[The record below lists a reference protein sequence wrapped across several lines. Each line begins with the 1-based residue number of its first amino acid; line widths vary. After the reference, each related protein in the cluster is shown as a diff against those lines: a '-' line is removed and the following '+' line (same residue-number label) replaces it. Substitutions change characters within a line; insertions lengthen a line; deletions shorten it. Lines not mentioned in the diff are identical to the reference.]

1 MARQPNAAWIIPTRL
16 DSSASEMTFDTRPCP
31 HGRAASD
38 SAADFV
44 WRVFRS
50 RSPSPDD
57 IRCAKRALTRCLQG
71 SEGLGWPIWD
81 QAAGWRGAGNTWS
94 ELLERDLRRLIEAHP
109 PWTRPQGQ
117 VMSRTYVKTTRDT
130 TVDQNLVAKMQSR
143 IRQWLSKCYDAPQ
156 SDPRWKALVQRTGT
170 DKAIRFEIMQKAK
183 AARLVPEITLSMR
196 DALEREPDS
205 TQAEKT
211 QEWRMRVQRLR
222 AARKQKL
229 HERGDARIAQ
239 PPLPIRICR
248 HCGGDA

>member
-1 MARQPNAAWIIPTRL
+1 
-16 DSSASEMTFDTRPCP
+16 MTIDTRT
-31 HGRAASD
+31 GQGTASG

-71 SEGLGWPIWD
+71 SDGLGWLIWD
-81 QAAGWRGAGNTWS
+81 QAAGWRGASNTWS
-94 ELLERDLRRLIEAHP
+94 EMLERDFRRLIVAHP
-109 PWTRPQGQ
+109 PWLSPDLNRA
-117 VMSRTYVKTTRDT
+117 YVKTTRDM

-156 SDPRWKALVQRTGT
+156 SDPRWKALVHRTGT
-170 DKAIRFEIMQKAK
+170 GKTIRFEIMQKAK

-196 DALEREPDS
+196 DALEREPS
-205 TQAEKT
+205 KQQE
-211 QEWRMRVQRLR
+211 EWRMRVQRLR

-229 HERGDARIAQ
+229 QSWRAASAQ
-239 PPLPIRICR
+239 PPPPIRICR